1 MTIPSPQRDLPR
13 RLSGGADVWD
23 NGLAGQLLS
32 DEFFTAPVVE
42 PPGTGSLIKYWNG
55 AAWVSKP
62 LKRWNGAAWVDVLI
76 LRQSAAGFVTV

>member
-13 RLSGGADVWD
+13 SLSGGADVWD

-32 DEFFTAPVVE
+32 DDFFTAPVVE

-55 AAWVSKP
+55 TAWVSKP
-62 LKRWNGAAWVDVLI
+62 LKRWNGTAW
-76 LRQSAAGFVTV
+76 TVGTLKRWNGTAWITV